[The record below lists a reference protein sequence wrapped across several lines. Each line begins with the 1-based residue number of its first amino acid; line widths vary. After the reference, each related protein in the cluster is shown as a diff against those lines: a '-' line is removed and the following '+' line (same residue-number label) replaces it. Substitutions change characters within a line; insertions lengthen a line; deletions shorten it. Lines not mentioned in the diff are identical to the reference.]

1 MDPNSHLQP
10 ASHISQAPPCNVKRV
25 WTTICY
31 GMACIPL
38 RHNRLAVNPLPVM
51 VWIVPIRRCVDY
63 VAGLHGGLNRR
74 PGRSSCGIVLFLLS
88 PVSCAAT
95 CPHSCRIPSWCTMS
109 FQAGFGA
116 HSACHYLAVPRA
128 CPSGRID
135 GVEPAEARRR
145 LIFGP
150 PYLGGVIRAYAA
162 GTKFVHALP
171 KQHTALTGS
180 RHEAAS
186 DAVATWKEAYGGYR
200 SAIRSGRPLLVPRK
214 VTT

>member
-1 MDPNSHLQP
+1 
-10 ASHISQAPPCNVKRV
+10 
-25 WTTICY
+25 
-31 GMACIPL
+31 
-38 RHNRLAVNPLPVM
+38 
-51 VWIVPIRRCVDY
+51 
-63 VAGLHGGLNRR
+63 
-74 PGRSSCGIVLFLLS
+74 
-88 PVSCAAT
+88 
-95 CPHSCRIPSWCTMS
+95 MS

-116 HSACHYLAVPRA
+116 HSAVPRA

-150 PYLGGVIRAYAA
+150 PYLGGVIRAYTA

-180 RHEAAS
+180 RHGAAS

-200 SAIRSGRPLLVPRK
+200 PALRSGRPLLVPRK